1 VLLNVILSCLGYQ
14 SQQPHPWGYNR
25 RGEILAYAGYRTGE
39 FAFALLPLTIL
50 FAGRNNILLWVTD
63 WPYSTF
69 ILLHRWVARLFA
81 THTILHSIFLLAAR
95 VQTGTYKSDL
105 KLPYW
110 KWGIVG
116 TVFASAMLVFSL
128 VWMRRLS
135 YEVFL
140 IGHIIMAIFTIV
152 GSWYHLILRFGKTG
166 THEYWLY
173 AAFAVWALDHVLRM
187 LRILNN
193 GFQRATITE
202 VGPHHVRVEIP
213 SVRFANKP
221 ACHGYV
227 YFPTVQPL
235 RPWENHPFSVNST
248 AVLHSFR
255 AKLDA
260 GPGSPT
266 SSFHDADSK
275 DNTATKTNSTV
286 ATSRI
291 AAGETRASPG
301 VTLYV
306 RKSTGMT
313 RHLQNHNSLL
323 ALLDGPYPNNPAEH
337 VLSCERLLLIGGGI
351 GITGLLG
358 FMSGGHANVK
368 LAWSVKV
375 EAAALVAD
383 LEGVVKSVGER
394 EVKVGERLNVNA
406 LLREE
411 VRMGWGRVGVVVC
424 GPGGLCDD
432 VRAEVARLGR
442 HEKTVFELEVDAFS
456 W

>member
-1 VLLNVILSCLGYQ
+1 
-14 SQQPHPWGYNR
+14 
-25 RGEILAYAGYRTGE
+25 
-39 FAFALLPLTIL
+39 
-50 FAGRNNILLWVTD
+50 
-63 WPYSTF
+63 
-69 ILLHRWVARLFA
+69 
-81 THTILHSIFLLAAR
+81 
-95 VQTGTYKSDL
+95 
-105 KLPYW
+105 
-110 KWGIVG
+110 
-116 TVFASAMLVFSL
+116 
-128 VWMRRLS
+128 MRRLS

-313 RHLQNHNSLL
+313 RRLQNHNSLL

-368 LAWSVKV
+368 LAWSVKA